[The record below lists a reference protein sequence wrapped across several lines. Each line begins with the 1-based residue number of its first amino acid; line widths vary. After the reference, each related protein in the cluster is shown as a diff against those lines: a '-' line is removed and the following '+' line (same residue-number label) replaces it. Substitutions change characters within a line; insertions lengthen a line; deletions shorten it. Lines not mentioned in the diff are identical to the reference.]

1 MQTCVMSFSAVQ
13 YHTSVSKMPSN
24 RNRRAFYRR
33 SYPFTSTDFPLSV
46 PRSALSRQA
55 SLQGYRFGQHIVSTK
70 KSVHFPQ
77 ESSPFYSLWH
87 LHQQLCNLLPR
98 DTIFTHSLSKG
109 LCSWW
114 GDCGRA
120 SDQWHGRPPLAWG
133 AAEGVPAVEARQG
146 EVAAGSIKGRIIPY
160 KVSVKNKPT

>member
-1 MQTCVMSFSAVQ
+1 MSFSAVQ

-70 KSVHFPQ
+70 KSVHFPRRARHSTACGTFINSCATYYHGIQ
-77 ESSPFYSLWH
+77 YSLIACRRGFAH
-87 LHQQLCNLLPR
+87 GGATVGAPVINGMADLR
-98 DTIFTHSLSKG
+98 
-109 LCSWW
+109 
-114 GDCGRA
+114 
-120 SDQWHGRPPLAWG
+120 WHGGQRREYRRWKRGRGKWRRTASRD
-133 AAEGVPAVEARQG
+133 GVYLTR
-146 EVAAGSIKGRIIPY
+146 
-160 KVSVKNKPT
+160 